1 MSKWKPVK
9 KGGPKKNDISRARQV
24 GCVVWLALAMGM
36 VLWLFYA
43 IFSRPST

>member
-1 MSKWKPVK
+1 MSKWKPAK
-9 KGGPKKNDISRARQV
+9 KGPKKTDISRARQI
-24 GCVVWLALAMGM
+24 GCVVWLALAMAL